1 MSAGPDDL
9 EMLLG
14 DVRKTISDNE
24 RFLRTLLDDA
34 VNAGIEPDDA
44 VEDTAGDEEFEE
56 L

>member
-9 EMLLG
+9 EVLLG

-24 RFLRTLLDDA
+24 RFLRTLLEDA
-34 VNAGIEPDDA
+34 VDAGIESDDA
-44 VEDTAGDEEFEE
+44 EEEKVEEEFEE

>member
-9 EMLLG
+9 ETLLG

-24 RFLRTLLDDA
+24 RFLRTLFEEAVDAGVESDDA
-34 VNAGIEPDDA
+34 GEDA
-44 VEDTAGDEEFEE
+44 EEEEYEE

>member
-9 EMLLG
+9 EKLLG

-24 RFLRTLLDDA
+24 RFLRTLLEDA
-34 VNAGIEPDDA
+34 VDA
-44 VEDTAGDEEFEE
+44 DSESEDSEGDQVGEEFEE

>member
-1 MSAGPDDL
+1 MPEGPDDL

-24 RFLRTLLDDA
+24 RFLRTLLEDTVD
-34 VNAGIEPDDA
+34 AGIEPDDA
-44 VEDTAGDEEFEE
+44 EEGKEEDEFEE